1 MMTNVQSPRPTYPDV
16 DQYDG
21 SDPNGYAVFRTNL
34 KVKFIMDQHY
44 FQTDEA
50 KVYYAFGR
58 LKGLASQRVHA
69 WIIAKEEAGE
79 PCTLD
84 DFYKVMDLQFS
95 DPDRVQRALVRI
107 NTMRQGRKSLREFLA
122 DFEQTLIT
130 AGGLNWSDDQKKA
143 LLETAINV
151 DLLRG
156 TVGVFS
162 DSYEDYRNNLLRIEH
177 NQQRVERLTKRNPRY
192 TTTGPASQPIAPK
205 ADPERM
211 DWQPTYAAKIAS
223 LEAQIATLRTN
234 SGPPPQRAKWVSE
247 AEIQQRRTSGA
258 CIRCGGRDH
267 RIAACP
273 QRPPLRPTRVANIET
288 TEQDQGDSESEN
300 SGKE

>member
-1 MMTNVQSPRPTYPDV
+1 MSNVPPPRPTYPDV

-21 SDPNGYAVFRTNL
+21 SDLNGYAVFRTNL
-34 KVKFIMDQHY
+34 RVKFVMDQHY

-50 KVYYAFGR
+50 RVYYAFGR
-58 LKGLASQRVHA
+58 LKGLASQRVHP
-69 WIIAKEEAGE
+69 WIIAKEESRE
-79 PCTLD
+79 PYTLN
-84 DFYKVMDLQFS
+84 DFYKIMDLHFS

-107 NTMRQGRKSLREFLA
+107 NTMRQGKKSLREFLA

-162 DSYEDYRNNLLRIEH
+162 DSYEGYRNDLLRIEH
-177 NQQRVERLTKRNPRY
+177 NLQRVERLTKRNPHFA
-192 TTTGPASQPIAPK
+192 TTGSTSQPLAPK
-205 ADPERM
+205 ADPEQM
-211 DWQPTYAAKIAS
+211 DWQPTYAAKIAA
-223 LEAQIATLRTN
+223 LEAQIAALRTSSN
-234 SGPPPQRAKWVSE
+234 PSSQRAKWVPE
-247 AEIQQRRTSGA
+247 AEIQQRKVSGA
-258 CIRCGGRDH
+258 CIRCGRKGH
-267 RIAACP
+267 RIAACTQKP
-273 QRPPLRPTRVANIET
+273 AIRPTQVAT
-288 TEQDQGDSESEN
+288 TETIDWHQQEIDDES